1 MKKEKNRKVK
11 KGAGGRKHSWQ
22 YRAISLMCVILLVC
36 STVILDT
43 GLSRANSFDD
53 EISLDTENVDTV
65 ENAALDVSNASKDV
79 TGDAENTMSN
89 ARNNINNGI
98 FSSTGTTNTYSAT
111 RTATDDGAMRM
122 SSSAWTWIILA
133 IAAIAIIA
141 AVWYYSMQFT
151 NTNRHNNDS
160 QD

>member
-1 MKKEKNRKVK
+1 MSKK
-11 KGAGGRKHSWQ
+11 
-22 YRAISLMCVILLVC
+22 LLV
-36 STVILDT
+36 SLVISVFAIFSFLICFANDRNT
-43 GLSRANSFDD
+43 GLGTAANDVRNFVGGV
-53 EISLDTENVDTV
+53 EDTV

-89 ARNNINNGI
+89 ARNNMNNGI

>member
-1 MKKEKNRKVK
+1 MSKK
-11 KGAGGRKHSWQ
+11 
-22 YRAISLMCVILLVC
+22 LLV
-36 STVILDT
+36 SLVISVFAIFSFSICFANDRNT
-43 GLSRANSFDD
+43 GLGTAANDVRNFVGGV
-53 EISLDTENVDTV
+53 EDTV
-65 ENAALDVSNASKDV
+65 ENAALDVSNVSKDV

-89 ARNNINNGI
+89 ARNNMNNGI
-98 FSSTGTTNTYSAT
+98 FSSTGTTNNYSAT

-122 SSSAWTWIILA
+122 SSSAWTWIILV